1 MEQLNKLLECN
12 SFFEKIGYEKKDVLS
27 NYTQYL
33 NRSEDS
39 ISIINL
45 YLFKKEIVRVT
56 FNKEQ
61 LVITKYPIALLDF
74 KFMQNTMEAR
84 YSKSKDKIIIEDLEN
99 SIKLGKDIDIIV
111 KKPIKELEEEWLEDY
126 ADFNKKLYN
135 LLLEIN

>member
-1 MEQLNKLLECN
+1 MEQLNKLLQCS
-12 SFFEKIGYEKKDVLS
+12 SFFEKIGYEKKDLLS

-33 NRSEDS
+33 NHSKDS

-45 YLFKKEIVRVT
+45 YLFKNEIVRVT
-56 FNKEQ
+56 FNKDQ

-74 KFMQNTMEAR
+74 KFMQNTIDAR
-84 YSKSKDKIIIEDLEN
+84 YSKSKDKIIIEDIEN

-111 KKPIKELEEEWLEDY
+111 KKPIKELEEEWLEEY
-126 ADFNKKLYN
+126 IDFNKKLYN